1 VRWSLACA
9 FFAST
14 TLALYT
20 KNIVDFVV
28 KFLPLTM
35 SGLGVIILL
44 GRFWKRA
51 NWQGALAA
59 LVTTPIVALAVMYI
73 PSQAKFWGNATIPAV
88 AAGLLAQVIVSLLTA
103 PARLSFAEIAEA
115 MDRERSAIESGPS
128 PTAAEKISAAPTT
141 DPRLV

>member
-1 VRWSLACA
+1 VCA

-14 TLALYT
+14 ILALYT
-20 KNIVDFVV
+20 KNIVDFVR

-59 LVTTPIVALAVMYI
+59 LITTPLVALAVMYI
-73 PSQAKFWGNATIPAV
+73 PAQAKFWGDPTIPAV
-88 AAGLLAQVIVSLLTA
+88 AAGLLAQIIVSLLTA
-103 PARLSFAEIAEA
+103 PARLAFAEVAEA
-115 MDRERSAIESGPS
+115 MDRERSAIESGS
-128 PTAAEKISAAPTT
+128 SAAAAQKISATPTT